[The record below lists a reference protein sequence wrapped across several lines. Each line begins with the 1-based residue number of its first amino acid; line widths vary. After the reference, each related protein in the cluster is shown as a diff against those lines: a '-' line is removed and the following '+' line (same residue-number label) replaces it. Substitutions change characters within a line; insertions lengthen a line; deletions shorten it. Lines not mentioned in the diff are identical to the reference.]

1 MIKTVMISQPMRGKT
16 DEEIREKRKQVVNM
30 LENQGFN
37 VIDTIIEDFTDKI
50 DPIFY
55 LVKSLEYLAN
65 ANYVYFMKGWE
76 KAKGCKIEH
85 EVAVEYGKEVIYE
98 N

>member
-16 DEEIREKRKQVVNM
+16 DEEIREERKHVVNM

>member
-1 MIKTVMISQPMRGKT
+1 MIKMVMISQPMRGKT
-16 DEEIREKRKQVVNM
+16 NEEIIEERKQVVKM

-37 VIDTIIEDFTDKI
+37 VMDTIIEDFTDKI

-55 LVKSLEYLAN
+55 LVRSLEYLAN
-65 ANYVYFMKGWE
+65 SDCVYFMKGWE
-76 KAKGCKIEH
+76 KARGCKIEH

>member
-1 MIKTVMISQPMRGKT
+1 MISQPMRGKT
-16 DEEIREKRKQVVNM
+16 DEEIREERKQVVNM

-65 ANYVYFMKGWE
+65 AKYVYFMKGWE

>member
-16 DEEIREKRKQVVNM
+16 EEEIREERKQVVNM

>member
-16 DEEIREKRKQVVNM
+16 DEEIREERKQVVNM

>member
-16 DEEIREKRKQVVNM
+16 DEEIREERKQVVNM

-76 KAKGCKIEH
+76 KARGCKIEH

>member
-16 DEEIREKRKQVVNM
+16 NEEIREERKQAVKM
-30 LENQGFN
+30 LENQGFY
-37 VIDTIIEDFTDKI
+37 VMDTIIEDFTDKI

-55 LVKSLEYLAN
+55 LIRSLEYLAN
-65 ANYVYFMKGWE
+65 ADCVYFMKGWE
-76 KAKGCKIEH
+76 KARGCKIEH

>member
-1 MIKTVMISQPMRGKT
+1 
-16 DEEIREKRKQVVNM
+16 M

-50 DPIFY
+50 DTIFY

>member
-16 DEEIREKRKQVVNM
+16 NEEIREERKQVVKM

-37 VIDTIIEDFTDKI
+37 VMDTIIEDFTDKI

-55 LVKSLEYLAN
+55 LVRSLEYLAN
-65 ANYVYFMKGWE
+65 SDCVYFMKGWE
-76 KAKGCKIEH
+76 KTRGCKIEH